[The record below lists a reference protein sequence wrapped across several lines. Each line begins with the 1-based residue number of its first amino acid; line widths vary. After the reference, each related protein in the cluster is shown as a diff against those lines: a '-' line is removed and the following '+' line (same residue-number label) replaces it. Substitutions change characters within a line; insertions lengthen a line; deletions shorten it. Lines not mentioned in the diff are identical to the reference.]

1 MFYHKFIVF
10 SEFSKFLLEKYFQF
24 IEIIIF
30 VVGKAVEKQRMV
42 NYFAISSFCQSHK
55 VKVVCEQTLES
66 EKDTKLR
73 EKGYFIVNKEK
84 VITI

>member
-1 MFYHKFIVF
+1 
-10 SEFSKFLLEKYFQF
+10 
-24 IEIIIF
+24 
-30 VVGKAVEKQRMV
+30 MV